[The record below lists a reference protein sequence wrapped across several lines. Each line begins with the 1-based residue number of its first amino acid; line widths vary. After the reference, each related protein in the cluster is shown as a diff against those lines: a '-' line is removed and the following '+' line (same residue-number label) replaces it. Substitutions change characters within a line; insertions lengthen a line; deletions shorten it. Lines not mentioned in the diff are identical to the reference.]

1 ENPNKRAWITGFFE
15 RLLTETGVLEE
26 SFSLPLQ
33 TGDELP
39 GDLFAEKGPM
49 ETSDDTITDVVG
61 VMTNTYVFKN
71 MSESERGELTR
82 VIEGVL
88 ERDTTDRIR
97 VWLAPVD
104 EPTWKNYRICKI
116 ALGDEEQR
124 EKHRAWL
131 IRLKEEGRFEWP
143 SQDAAKSSDEI
154 NRAVET

>member
-1 ENPNKRAWITGFFE
+1 MEAGRQPRKRTKIIRAGRLVGRRRVFVSWLEENPNKRAWITGFFE

-71 MSESERGELTR
+71 MRESERGELTR

-88 ERDTTDRIR
+88 
-97 VWLAPVD
+97 
-104 EPTWKNYRICKI
+104 
-116 ALGDEEQR
+116 
-124 EKHRAWL
+124 
-131 IRLKEEGRFEWP
+131 
-143 SQDAAKSSDEI
+143 
-154 NRAVET
+154 